1 MNTHV
6 KRWLTAIAIVP
17 VLFSII
23 AWGPPGLFFALIMAA
38 ILLGVHEYNTMVFA
52 PALEREKVQTLLIA
66 LLIPMSFYW
75 GTPELLLSVI
85 AFSTLVVFILYL
97 LRIRQEQYDL
107 LPVMK
112 ILFGILY
119 VPMLLSYFIWL
130 RRDDQGALWIFFV
143 IVLAFSGDVAAYYV
157 GRTWGRHKLIPL
169 VSAGKT
175 VEGTV
180 GLIIGSAIGCLI
192 FSWFFF
198 PKLFYWHALILGIVG
213 STLGQLGDLCESVLK
228 RTAGVKDSG
237 TLLPGHGGILD
248 RLDCLLFIAPF
259 VYYYRYY
266 FIS

>member
-1 MNTHV
+1 LNSHV
-6 KRWLTAIAIVP
+6 KRWLTAIVIVP

-23 AWGPPGLFFALIMAA
+23 AWGPPGLFFALILAA
-38 ILLGVHEYNTMVFA
+38 VFLGVHEYNAMAFG
-52 PALEREKVQTLLIA
+52 REVGPEKAQTLALA
-66 LLIPMSFYW
+66 LLIPMAFIW
-75 GTPELLLSVI
+75 GSPGLLLAII
-85 AFSTLVVFILYL
+85 AFTTLVVFILYL
-97 LRIRQEQYDL
+97 LRIRQENYDL

-119 VPMLLSYFIWL
+119 IPLLMSYFIWL
-130 RRDDQGALWIFFV
+130 RRDDQGTLWIFFV

-180 GLIIGSAIGCLI
+180 GLIIGSAIGCLV

-198 PKLFYWHALILGIVG
+198 PKLFYAHALILGVVG

-259 VYYYRYY
+259 VYYYRQY

>member
-1 MNTHV
+1 MNAHV
-6 KRWLTAIAIVP
+6 KRWLTAIVILP

-23 AWGPPGLFFALIMAA
+23 AWGSPEIFFVVIMAA
-38 ILLGVHEYNTMVFA
+38 ILLGIHEYNTMAFA
-52 PALEREKVQTLLIA
+52 PALQREKAQTLLLA
-66 LLIPMSFYW
+66 LVIPMVFY
-75 GTPELLLSVI
+75 GSTAELLLGVI
-85 AFSTLVVFILYL
+85 AFSTLIVFILYL
-97 LRIRQEQYDL
+97 LRIRQDHYDL

-112 ILFGILY
+112 ILFGTLY

-130 RRDDQGALWIFFV
+130 RRGDQGALWIFFV
-143 IVLAFSGDVAAYYV
+143 IVLAFSGDIAAYYV

-180 GLIIGSAIGCLI
+180 GLIIGSALGCLI

-198 PKLFYWHALILGIVG
+198 PKLFYLHALILGVVG
-213 STLGQLGDLCESVLK
+213 SILGQLGDLCESVLK